1 MKNYIAVVN
10 KEQDSAFG
18 LWFPDVPGC
27 FSAADDQEDIIKN
40 AIEALNLHLDGL
52 DKPDARSVVNI
63 ANDPEVAAELAN
75 GAFLLSIPL
84 VTKQLRTV
92 RVNLSLDKGI
102 IDAIDAAASQRGLT
116 RSAFV
121 AEASKN
127 EIEGRR

>member
-1 MKNYIAVVN
+1 MRNYIAVVN